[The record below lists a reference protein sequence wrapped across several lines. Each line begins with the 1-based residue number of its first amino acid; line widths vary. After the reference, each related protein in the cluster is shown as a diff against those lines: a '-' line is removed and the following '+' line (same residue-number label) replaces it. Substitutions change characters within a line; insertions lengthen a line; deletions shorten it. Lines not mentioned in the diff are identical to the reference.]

1 MVDNTVNSR
10 RLAAT
15 LGNSLVSRR
24 VDGQFY
30 LEGINPKIRSADT
43 HVSPLSVEGSMQHD
57 TTHRTEW
64 KDTDDR
70 TAWRVDEWD
79 WRQWKRERAVEV
91 EGQK

>member
-10 RLAAT
+10 RFAAT
-15 LGNSLVSRR
+15 LGNNLVSRR

-30 LEGINPKIRSADT
+30 LEAINPKIRSADT
-43 HVSPLSVEGSMQHD
+43 HVSPLSVEGSMQHEQ
-57 TTHRTEW
+57 RVER

-70 TAWRVDEWD
+70 AAWRVDEWD

-91 EGQK
+91 EEQK